1 MGISPKRLHPLFA
14 ALVAVGSL
22 ISMPSSAQ
30 QPYRPNLPPFVLPD
44 DVSLRKATIMS
55 DGSRLAAQ
63 VYTPKTAAGKL
74 PTIIMAVGW
83 GGTMD
88 RFPTTAAKFAQAG
101 YLVVLFDYRGWG
113 ESEGRVVLTSA
124 APPERGTHFTA
135 EVTEL
140 REIRDPKD
148 DVGDLFNIMHW
159 IQAEPQADTNR
170 IGLWGTS
177 WGGGVAAYVAGYD
190 HRVKAVHAQVS
201 PLELRV
207 IDRLGY
213 SDGVKRA
220 RGELDYPKPGL
231 VVVGDLLGAPIT
243 EHFIGYSPATTMQL
257 ATDCALQVVLAGN
270 EQLFDVKPVIAAFEK
285 FPGAKKNLVTIP
297 DIGHYD
303 IYGKA
308 RDEADRLALAW
319 FDKNLK

>member
-1 MGISPKRLHPLFA
+1 
-14 ALVAVGSL
+14 
-22 ISMPSSAQ
+22 MPTSAQ
-30 QPYRPNLPPFVLPD
+30 QPFQPNLPPFALPD

-55 DGSRLAAQ
+55 DGSRLGAY
-63 VYTPKTAAGKL
+63 VYAPKEAAGKL
-74 PTIIMAVGW
+74 PTIIMVYGW
-83 GGTMD
+83 GGTME
-88 RFPTTAAKFAQAG
+88 RFRTDAAKFAQAG
-101 YLVVLFDYRGWG
+101 YLVVMIDYRGWG
-113 ESEGRVVLTSA
+113 ESEGRVVLSSV
-124 APPERGTHFTA
+124 APAERGTHFTA

-140 REIRDPKD
+140 REIRDPKA
-148 DVGDLFNIMHW
+148 DVEDLFNVVHW
-159 IQAEPQADTNR
+159 VQAEAQADTNR
-170 IGLWGTS
+170 IGIWGTS
-177 WGGGVAAYVAGYD
+177 YGGGVAAYVAGYD
-190 HRVKAVHAQVS
+190 HRVKAIHAQVP

-213 SDGVKRA
+213 SDGTKRA

-231 VVVGDLLGAPIT
+231 VVVADLLGAPIA
-243 EHFIGYSPATTMQL
+243 EHFIGYSPATTRQL
-257 ATDCALQVVLAGN
+257 ATDCALQIVLAGK

-303 IYGKA
+303 IYGTA

>member
-1 MGISPKRLHPLFA
+1 MNLLLKHAIHVAAAFAAAATASVLAQQPFQPNLPLFA
-14 ALVAVGSL
+14 
-22 ISMPSSAQ
+22 P
-30 QPYRPNLPPFVLPD
+30 PD
-44 DVSLRKATIMS
+44 DVSLRKATILS
-55 DGSRLAAQ
+55 DGSRLGAY
-63 VYTPKTAAGKL
+63 VYSPKSATGKL
-74 PTIIMAVGW
+74 PTIIMAYGW
-83 GGTMD
+83 GGTME
-88 RFPTTAAKFAQAG
+88 RLRTEAAKFAQAG
-101 YLVVLFDYRGWG
+101 YLVVMFDYRGWG
-113 ESEGRVVLTSA
+113 ESEGRVVHSGA
-124 APPERGTHFTA
+124 APKERSTHFTA

-140 REIRDPKD
+140 REIRDPKA
-148 DVGDLFNIMHW
+148 DVEDLFNVMHW
-159 IQAEPQADTNR
+159 IQAEPQADINR

-177 WGGGVAAYVAGYD
+177 YGGGVAAYVAGYD
-190 HRVKAVHAQVS
+190 HRVKTIHAQVS

-213 SDGVKRA
+213 SDGIKRA

-231 VVVGDLLGAPIT
+231 VVVANLLGAPIA

-257 ATDCALQVVLAGN
+257 ATDCALQIVLASN

-297 DIGHYD
+297 GIGHYD

-319 FDKNLK
+319 FDRNLRQQ